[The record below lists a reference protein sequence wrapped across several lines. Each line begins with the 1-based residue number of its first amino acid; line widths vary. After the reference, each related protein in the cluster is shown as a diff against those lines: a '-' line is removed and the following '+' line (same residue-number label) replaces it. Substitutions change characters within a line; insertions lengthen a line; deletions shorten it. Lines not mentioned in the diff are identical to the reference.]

1 MHEFAENESA
11 REAVAGTVRRWEMPH
26 KILVVDDE
34 PDLEI
39 LITQKFRKRIREHD
53 LDFVFAGNGQEALA
67 KLESNGGMDVVLT
80 DINMPVMDG
89 LTLLSNL
96 RQHHP
101 MLRSVIVSAY
111 GDMSNIRMAL
121 NRGAFDFITKPIDFR
136 DLEITLDKTIREAVA
151 QKEAAADRE
160 RLLAIQK
167 ELDVAREIQESIVP
181 REFPP
186 FPEREDVSIHAT
198 MLPAKEVGGDF
209 FDFFLIDRDRI
220 GFAIGDVSGKGVPAA
235 LFMAVSRTL
244 LRATA
249 SRGFSPDECMQQV
262 NQILHGESISSM
274 FVTCFY
280 GVMNTRTGELQC
292 SNGGHNLPY
301 LLHAD
306 GRVEA
311 IEPCGGLILGAFKN
325 AAYEKGEI
333 MLQPGDCIFLYTDG
347 IPEAMNPDGDQ
358 FSPER
363 LVDSLQGVNGSTVEG
378 IVGKVIGDVKE
389 FTAGAMQ
396 SDDMTILAIRYD
408 GKGGSP
414 ASEVG

>member
-1 MHEFAENESA
+1 
-11 REAVAGTVRRWEMPH
+11 MPH
-26 KILVVDDE
+26 RILVVDDE

-39 LITQKFRKRIREHD
+39 LITQKFRKRIRERD

-96 RQHHP
+96 RQRHP

-121 NRGAFDFITKPIDFR
+121 NRGAFDFVTKPIDFR

-186 FPEREDVSIHAT
+186 YPEREELSIHAS

-209 FDFFLIDRDRI
+209 FDFFVIDRDRI

-249 SRGFSPDECMQQV
+249 SRGSAPDECMRQV
-262 NQILHGESISSM
+262 NQILHQDSISSM

-280 GVMNTRTGELQC
+280 GVLNTRTGEIHY

-301 LLHAD
+301 ILRTD

-311 IEPCGGLILGAFKN
+311 MEPFGGLILGAFKHS
-325 AAYEKGEI
+325 AYETGEI
-333 MLQPGDCIFLYTDG
+333 TLQPGDCIFLYTDG
-347 IPEAMNPDGDQ
+347 ITEAMNPDGEQ
-358 FSPER
+358 FSNER
-363 LVDSLQGVNGSTVEG
+363 LVESLQRVNGSPVED
-378 IVGKVIGDVKE
+378 IVGKVIDNVKE
-389 FTAGAMQ
+389 FTAGATQ
-396 SDDMTILAIRYD
+396 SDDMTVLAVKYA
-408 GKGGSP
+408 GKGNGSP
-414 ASEVG
+414 SQAG

>member
-1 MHEFAENESA
+1 
-11 REAVAGTVRRWEMPH
+11 MPH

-39 LITQKFRKRIREHD
+39 LITQKFRKRIRERD
-53 LDFVFAGNGQEALA
+53 LDFVFAGNGKEALA

-151 QKEAAADRE
+151 QKEAAADHE
-160 RLLAIQK
+160 RLLSIQK
-167 ELDVAREIQESIVP
+167 ELDVAREIQESIIP
-181 REFPP
+181 RDFPP
-186 FPEREDVSIHAT
+186 YPEREDLSIHAS

-235 LFMAVSRTL
+235 LLMAVSRTL

-249 SRGFSPDECMQQV
+249 SRGFAPDECMQQV
-262 NQILHGESISSM
+262 NQTLHQESISSM

-280 GVMNTRTGELQC
+280 GVLNTRTGEIDC
-292 SNGGHNLPY
+292 SNGGHNAPY
-301 LLHAD
+301 ILRAD

-311 IEPCGGLILGAFKN
+311 MEDFGGLILGAFKH
-325 AAYEKGEI
+325 AAYEKREI
-333 MLQPGDCIFLYTDG
+333 VLQPGDCVFLYTDG
-347 IPEAMNPDGDQ
+347 ITEAMNPEGEQ
-358 FSPER
+358 FSNER
-363 LVDSLQGVNGSTVEG
+363 LVESLQTVNGSAVEN
-378 IVGKVIGDVKE
+378 IVRKVISNVKE
-389 FTAGAMQ
+389 FTAGATQ
-396 SDDMTILAIRYD
+396 SDDMTILAIRYA
-408 GKGGSP
+408 GKRNRSTGQDS
-414 ASEVG
+414 

>member
-1 MHEFAENESA
+1 
-11 REAVAGTVRRWEMPH
+11 
-26 KILVVDDE
+26 
-34 PDLEI
+34 
-39 LITQKFRKRIREHD
+39 
-53 LDFVFAGNGQEALA
+53 
-67 KLESNGGMDVVLT
+67 
-80 DINMPVMDG
+80 MPVMDG

-136 DLEITLDKTIREAVA
+136 DLEITLDRTIREAVA
-151 QKEAAADRE
+151 QKVAAANRE
-160 RLLAIQK
+160 RLLALQK

-186 FPEREDVSIHAT
+186 FPEREDVAIHAS

-249 SRGFSPDECMQQV
+249 SRGFAPDECMQQV
-262 NQILHGESISSM
+262 NQTLHQESISSM

-280 GVMNTRTGELQC
+280 GVLNTRTGEIHC
-292 SNGGHNLPY
+292 SNGGHNPPY
-301 LLHAD
+301 ILRAD

-311 IEPCGGLILGAFKN
+311 VEVFGGLILGAFRH
-325 AAYEKGEI
+325 AAYEKREI
-333 MLQPGDCIFLYTDG
+333 GLQPGDCIFLYTDG
-347 IPEAMNPDGDQ
+347 ITEAMNPDGEQ
-358 FSPER
+358 FTSER
-363 LVDSLQGVNGSTVEG
+363 LVESLKSVNGSAVEE
-378 IVGKVIGDVKE
+378 IVRKVIENVRR
-389 FTAGAMQ
+389 FTAGAAQ
-396 SDDMTILAIRYD
+396 SDDMTILAIRYS
-408 GKGGSP
+408 GRNGHTRGQ
-414 ASEVG
+414 AS

>member
-1 MHEFAENESA
+1 
-11 REAVAGTVRRWEMPH
+11 MPH

-39 LITQKFRKRIREHD
+39 LITQKFRKRIREQD

-136 DLEITLDKTIREAVA
+136 DLEITLDRTIREAVA

-160 RLLAIQK
+160 RLLALQK

-186 FPEREDVSIHAT
+186 FPEREDVAIHAS

-249 SRGFSPDECMQQV
+249 SRGFAPDECMQQV
-262 NQILHGESISSM
+262 NQTLHQESISSM

-280 GVMNTRTGELQC
+280 GVLNTRTGEIHC
-292 SNGGHNLPY
+292 SNGGHNPPY
-301 LLHAD
+301 ILRAD

-311 IEPCGGLILGAFKN
+311 VEVFGGLILGAFRH
-325 AAYEKGEI
+325 AAYETREI
-333 MLQPGDCIFLYTDG
+333 GLQPGDCIFLYTDG
-347 IPEAMNPDGDQ
+347 ITEAMNPDGEQ
-358 FSPER
+358 YTSER
-363 LVDSLQGVNGSTVEG
+363 LVESLKSVNGSAVEE
-378 IVGKVIGDVKE
+378 IVRKVIENVRG
-389 FTAGAMQ
+389 FTAGAAQ
-396 SDDMTILAIRYD
+396 SDDMTILAVRYS
-408 GKGGSP
+408 GRNGHTRGQ
-414 ASEVG
+414 AS

>member
-1 MHEFAENESA
+1 
-11 REAVAGTVRRWEMPH
+11 MPH

-39 LITQKFRKRIREHD
+39 LITQKFRKRIREQD

-136 DLEITLDKTIREAVA
+136 DLEITLDRTIREAVA

-160 RLLAIQK
+160 RLLALQK

-186 FPEREDVSIHAT
+186 FPERRTWPSTRACCRPRKSAVTSSTSSSSIATGSVSPSET
-198 MLPAKEVGGDF
+198 SP
-209 FDFFLIDRDRI
+209 
-220 GFAIGDVSGKGVPAA
+220 GK
-235 LFMAVSRTL
+235 VSR
-244 LRATA
+244 R
-249 SRGFSPDECMQQV
+249 P
-262 NQILHGESISSM
+262 
-274 FVTCFY
+274 
-280 GVMNTRTGELQC
+280 C
-292 SNGGHNLPY
+292 SWQS
-301 LLHAD
+301 
-306 GRVEA
+306 
-311 IEPCGGLILGAFKN
+311 
-325 AAYEKGEI
+325 AAR
-333 MLQPGDCIFLYTDG
+333 C
-347 IPEAMNPDGDQ
+347 
-358 FSPER
+358 
-363 LVDSLQGVNGSTVEG
+363 
-378 IVGKVIGDVKE
+378 
-389 FTAGAMQ
+389 
-396 SDDMTILAIRYD
+396 
-408 GKGGSP
+408 
-414 ASEVG
+414 

>member
-1 MHEFAENESA
+1 
-11 REAVAGTVRRWEMPH
+11 MPH

-39 LITQKFRKRIREHD
+39 LITQKFRKRIREQD

-136 DLEITLDKTIREAVA
+136 DLEITLDRTIREAVA

-160 RLLAIQK
+160 RLLALQK

-186 FPEREDVSIHAT
+186 FPEREDVAIHAS

-249 SRGFSPDECMQQV
+249 SRGFAPDECMQQV
-262 NQILHGESISSM
+262 NQTLHQESISSM

-280 GVMNTRTGELQC
+280 GVLNTRTGEIHC
-292 SNGGHNLPY
+292 SNGGHNPPY
-301 LLHAD
+301 ILRAD

-311 IEPCGGLILGAFKN
+311 VEVFGGLILGAFRH
-325 AAYEKGEI
+325 AAYEKREI
-333 MLQPGDCIFLYTDG
+333 GLQPGDCIFLYTDG
-347 IPEAMNPDGDQ
+347 ITEAMNPDGEQ
-358 FSPER
+358 FTSER
-363 LVDSLQGVNGSTVEG
+363 LVESLKSVNGSAVEE
-378 IVGKVIGDVKE
+378 IVRKVIENVRR
-389 FTAGAMQ
+389 FTAGAAQ
-396 SDDMTILAIRYD
+396 SDDMTILAVRYS
-408 GKGGSP
+408 GRNGHTRGQ
-414 ASEVG
+414 AS

>member
-1 MHEFAENESA
+1 
-11 REAVAGTVRRWEMPH
+11 MPH
-26 KILVVDDE
+26 RILVVDDE

-39 LITQKFRKRIREHD
+39 LITQKFRKRIRERD

-96 RQHHP
+96 RQRHP

-121 NRGAFDFITKPIDFR
+121 NRGAFDFVTKPIDFR

-186 FPEREDVSIHAT
+186 YPEREELSIHAS

-209 FDFFLIDRDRI
+209 FDFFVIDRDRI

-249 SRGFSPDECMQQV
+249 SRGSAPDECMRQV
-262 NQILHGESISSM
+262 NQILHQESISSM

-280 GVMNTRTGELQC
+280 GVLNTRTGEIHY
-292 SNGGHNLPY
+292 SNGGHHLPY
-301 LLHAD
+301 ILRTD

-311 IEPCGGLILGAFKN
+311 MEPFGGLILGAFKH
-325 AAYEKGEI
+325 AAYETGEI
-333 MLQPGDCIFLYTDG
+333 ALQPGDCIFLYTDG
-347 IPEAMNPDGDQ
+347 ITEAMNPDGEQ
-358 FSPER
+358 FSNER
-363 LVDSLQGVNGSTVEG
+363 LVESLQRVNGSPVED
-378 IVGKVIGDVKE
+378 IVGKVIDNVKE
-389 FTAGAMQ
+389 FTAGATQ
-396 SDDMTILAIRYD
+396 SDDMTILAVKYA
-408 GKGGSP
+408 GKGNGSP
-414 ASEVG
+414 SQAG

>member
-1 MHEFAENESA
+1 
-11 REAVAGTVRRWEMPH
+11 MPH
-26 KILVVDDE
+26 RILVVDDE

-39 LITQKFRKRIREHD
+39 LITQKFRKRIRERD

-96 RQHHP
+96 RQRHP

-121 NRGAFDFITKPIDFR
+121 NRGAFDFVTKPIDFR

-186 FPEREDVSIHAT
+186 YPEREELSIHAS

-209 FDFFLIDRDRI
+209 FDFFVIDRDRI

-249 SRGFSPDECMQQV
+249 SRGSAPDECMRQV
-262 NQILHGESISSM
+262 NQILHQESISSM

-280 GVMNTRTGELQC
+280 GVLNTRTGEIHY

-301 LLHAD
+301 ILRTD

-311 IEPCGGLILGAFKN
+311 MEPFGGLILGAFKHS
-325 AAYEKGEI
+325 AYETGEI
-333 MLQPGDCIFLYTDG
+333 TLQPGDCIFLYTDG
-347 IPEAMNPDGDQ
+347 ITEAMNPDGEQ
-358 FSPER
+358 FSNER
-363 LVDSLQGVNGSTVEG
+363 LVESLQRVNGSPVED
-378 IVGKVIGDVKE
+378 IVGKVIDNVKE
-389 FTAGAMQ
+389 FTAGATQ
-396 SDDMTILAIRYD
+396 SDDMTILAVKYA
-408 GKGGSP
+408 GKGNGSP
-414 ASEVG
+414 SQAG

>member
-1 MHEFAENESA
+1 
-11 REAVAGTVRRWEMPH
+11 MPH
-26 KILVVDDE
+26 RILVVDDE
-34 PDLEI
+34 PDLEV
-39 LITQKFRKRIREHD
+39 LITQKFRKRIRERD
-53 LDFVFAGNGQEALA
+53 LDFFFAGNGAEALA

-101 MLRSVIVSAY
+101 MLRSVIISAY

-121 NRGAFDFITKPIDFR
+121 NCGAFDFITKPIDFR

-151 QKEAAADRE
+151 QKEAAATHE
-160 RLLAIQK
+160 RLVAIQK

-186 FPEREDVSIHAT
+186 YPEREELSIYAN
-198 MLPAKEVGGDF
+198 MIPAKEVGGDF

-249 SRGFSPDECMQQV
+249 SRGFSPDECMRQV
-262 NQILHGESISSM
+262 NQILHQESISSM

-280 GVMNTRTGELQC
+280 GVLNSRTGEIQC
-292 SNGGHNLPY
+292 SNGGHNPPY
-301 LLHAD
+301 ILRAD

-311 IEPCGGLILGAFKN
+311 MELFGGLILGAFKH
-325 AAYEKGEI
+325 AAYEKRELA
-333 MLQPGDCIFLYTDG
+333 LQPGDCIFLYTDG
-347 IPEAMNPDGDQ
+347 ITEALNSDGEQ
-358 FSPER
+358 FSNER
-363 LVDSLQGVNGSTVEG
+363 LAASLGRTNGSTVEE
-378 IVGKVIGDVKE
+378 IVGRVIGDVKE
-389 FTAGAMQ
+389 FTAGAAQ
-396 SDDMTILAIRYD
+396 SDDMTILAVRYS
-408 GKGGSP
+408 GKGSVPIGQDS
-414 ASEVG
+414 

>member
-1 MHEFAENESA
+1 
-11 REAVAGTVRRWEMPH
+11 MPH

-39 LITQKFRKRIREHD
+39 LITQKFRKRIREQD

-136 DLEITLDKTIREAVA
+136 DLEITLDRTIREAVA

-160 RLLAIQK
+160 RLLALQK

-186 FPEREDVSIHAT
+186 FPEREDVAIHAS

-249 SRGFSPDECMQQV
+249 SRGFAPDECMQQV
-262 NQILHGESISSM
+262 NQTLHQESISSM

-280 GVMNTRTGELQC
+280 GVLNTRTGEIHC
-292 SNGGHNLPY
+292 SNGGHNPPY
-301 LLHAD
+301 ILRAD

-311 IEPCGGLILGAFKN
+311 VEVFGGLILGAFRH
-325 AAYEKGEI
+325 AAYEKREI
-333 MLQPGDCIFLYTDG
+333 GLQPGDCIFLYTDG
-347 IPEAMNPDGDQ
+347 ITEAMNPDGEQ
-358 FSPER
+358 FTSER
-363 LVDSLQGVNGSTVEG
+363 LVESLKSVNGSAVEE
-378 IVGKVIGDVKE
+378 IVRKVIENVRG
-389 FTAGAMQ
+389 FTAGAAQ
-396 SDDMTILAIRYD
+396 SDDMTILAVRYS
-408 GKGGSP
+408 GRNGHTRGQ
-414 ASEVG
+414 AS

>member
-1 MHEFAENESA
+1 
-11 REAVAGTVRRWEMPH
+11 MPH
-26 KILVVDDE
+26 RILVVDDE

-39 LITQKFRKRIREHD
+39 LITQKFRKRIRERD

-96 RQHHP
+96 RQRHP
-101 MLRSVIVSAY
+101 MLRSVIISAY

-121 NRGAFDFITKPIDFR
+121 NRGAFDFVTKPIDFR

-186 FPEREDVSIHAT
+186 YPEREELSIHAT

-209 FDFFLIDRDRI
+209 FDFFVIDRDRI

-249 SRGFSPDECMQQV
+249 SRGSAPDECMRQV
-262 NQILHGESISSM
+262 NQILHQESISSM

-280 GVMNTRTGELQC
+280 GVLNTRTGEIHY

-301 LLHAD
+301 ILRTD

-311 IEPCGGLILGAFKN
+311 MEPFGGLILGAFKHS
-325 AAYEKGEI
+325 AYETGEI
-333 MLQPGDCIFLYTDG
+333 TLQPGDCIFLYTDG
-347 IPEAMNPDGDQ
+347 ITEAMNPDGEQ
-358 FSPER
+358 FSNER
-363 LVDSLQGVNGSTVEG
+363 LVQSLQRVNGSPVED
-378 IVGKVIGDVKE
+378 IVGKVIDNVKE
-389 FTAGAMQ
+389 FTAGATQ
-396 SDDMTILAIRYD
+396 SDDMTILAVKYA
-408 GKGGSP
+408 GKGNGSP
-414 ASEVG
+414 SQAG

>member
-1 MHEFAENESA
+1 
-11 REAVAGTVRRWEMPH
+11 MPH
-26 KILVVDDE
+26 RILVVDDE

-39 LITQKFRKRIREHD
+39 LITQKFRKRIRERD

-96 RQHHP
+96 RLRHP
-101 MLRSVIVSAY
+101 MLRSVIISAY

-160 RLLAIQK
+160 QLLAIQK

-186 FPEREDVSIHAT
+186 YPEREELSIHAS

-209 FDFFLIDRDRI
+209 FDYFIIDRDRI

-249 SRGFSPDECMQQV
+249 SRGSAPDECMRQV
-262 NQILHGESISSM
+262 NQILHQESISSM

-280 GVMNTRTGELQC
+280 GVLNTRTGEIHY

-301 LLHAD
+301 ILRTD

-311 IEPCGGLILGAFKN
+311 MEPFGGLILGAFKHS
-325 AAYEKGEI
+325 AYETGEI
-333 MLQPGDCIFLYTDG
+333 TLQPGDCIFLYTDG
-347 IPEAMNPDGDQ
+347 ITEAMNPDGEQ
-358 FSPER
+358 FSNER
-363 LVDSLQGVNGSTVEG
+363 LVESLQRVNGSPVEN
-378 IVGKVIGDVKE
+378 IVGKVIDNVKE
-389 FTAGAMQ
+389 FTAGATQ
-396 SDDMTILAIRYD
+396 SDDMTILAVKYA
-408 GKGGSP
+408 GKGNGSP
-414 ASEVG
+414 SQAG

>member
-1 MHEFAENESA
+1 
-11 REAVAGTVRRWEMPH
+11 MPH

-39 LITQKFRKRIREHD
+39 LITQKFRKRIRERD

-96 RQHHP
+96 RQRHP
-101 MLRSVIVSAY
+101 MLRSVIISAY

-186 FPEREDVSIHAT
+186 YPEREELSIHAS

-209 FDFFLIDRDRI
+209 FDYFIIDRDRI

-249 SRGFSPDECMQQV
+249 SRGSAPDECMRQV
-262 NQILHGESISSM
+262 NQILHQESISSM

-280 GVMNTRTGELQC
+280 GVLNTRTGEIHY

-301 LLHAD
+301 ILRTD

-311 IEPCGGLILGAFKN
+311 MEPFGGLILGAFKHS
-325 AAYEKGEI
+325 AYETGEI
-333 MLQPGDCIFLYTDG
+333 ALQPGDCIFLYTDG
-347 IPEAMNPDGDQ
+347 ITEAMNPDGEQ
-358 FSPER
+358 FSNER
-363 LVDSLQGVNGSTVEG
+363 LVESLQRVNGSPVEN
-378 IVGKVIGDVKE
+378 IVGKVIDNVKE
-389 FTAGAMQ
+389 FTAGATQ
-396 SDDMTILAIRYD
+396 SDDMTILAVKYA
-408 GKGGSP
+408 GKGNGSP
-414 ASEVG
+414 SQAG

>member
-1 MHEFAENESA
+1 
-11 REAVAGTVRRWEMPH
+11 MPH

-39 LITQKFRKRIREHD
+39 LITQKFRKRIREQD

-136 DLEITLDKTIREAVA
+136 DLEITLDRTIREAVA

-160 RLLAIQK
+160 RLLALQK

-186 FPEREDVSIHAT
+186 FPEREDVAIHAS

-249 SRGFSPDECMQQV
+249 SRGFAPDECMQQV
-262 NQILHGESISSM
+262 NQTLHQESISSM

-280 GVMNTRTGELQC
+280 GVLNTRTGEIHC
-292 SNGGHNLPY
+292 SNGGHNPPY
-301 LLHAD
+301 ILRAD

-311 IEPCGGLILGAFKN
+311 VEVFGGLILGAFRH
-325 AAYEKGEI
+325 AAYEKREI
-333 MLQPGDCIFLYTDG
+333 GLQPGDCIFLYTDG
-347 IPEAMNPDGDQ
+347 ITEAMNPDGEQ
-358 FSPER
+358 FTSER
-363 LVDSLQGVNGSTVEG
+363 LVESLKSVNGSAVEE
-378 IVGKVIGDVKE
+378 IVRKVIENVRR
-389 FTAGAMQ
+389 FTAGAAQ
-396 SDDMTILAIRYD
+396 SDDMTILAIRYS
-408 GKGGSP
+408 GRNGHTRGQ
-414 ASEVG
+414 AS

>member
-1 MHEFAENESA
+1 
-11 REAVAGTVRRWEMPH
+11 MPH
-26 KILVVDDE
+26 RILVVDDE

-39 LITQKFRKRIREHD
+39 LITQKFRKRIRERD

-96 RQHHP
+96 RQRHP

-121 NRGAFDFITKPIDFR
+121 NRGAFDFVTKPIDFR

-186 FPEREDVSIHAT
+186 YPEREELSIHAS

-209 FDFFLIDRDRI
+209 FDFFVIDRDRI

-249 SRGFSPDECMQQV
+249 SRGSAPDECMRQV
-262 NQILHGESISSM
+262 NQILHQESISSM

-280 GVMNTRTGELQC
+280 GVLNTRTGEIHY

-301 LLHAD
+301 ILRTD

-311 IEPCGGLILGAFKN
+311 MEPFGGLILGAFKHS
-325 AAYEKGEI
+325 AYETGEI
-333 MLQPGDCIFLYTDG
+333 TLQPGDCIFLYTDG
-347 IPEAMNPDGDQ
+347 ITEAMNPDGEQ
-358 FSPER
+358 FSNER
-363 LVDSLQGVNGSTVEG
+363 LVESLQRVNGSPVED
-378 IVGKVIGDVKE
+378 IVGKVIDNVKE
-389 FTAGAMQ
+389 FTAGATQ
-396 SDDMTILAIRYD
+396 SDDMTVLAVKYA
-408 GKGGSP
+408 GKGNGSP
-414 ASEVG
+414 SQAG

>member
-1 MHEFAENESA
+1 
-11 REAVAGTVRRWEMPH
+11 MPH
-26 KILVVDDE
+26 RILVVDDE

-39 LITQKFRKRIREHD
+39 LITQKFRKRIREQD

-67 KLESNGGMDVVLT
+67 KLESNGSMDVVLT

-160 RLLAIQK
+160 RLLALQK

-181 REFPP
+181 RDFPP
-186 FPEREDVSIHAT
+186 YPEREDIAIHAS

-209 FDFFLIDRDRI
+209 FDFFLVDRDRI

-249 SRGFSPDECMQQV
+249 SRGFAPDECMQQV
-262 NQILHGESISSM
+262 NKILHQESVSSM

-280 GVMNTRTGELQC
+280 GVLNTKTGKIHC

-301 LLHAD
+301 ILRAD
-306 GRVEA
+306 GRIEA
-311 IEPCGGLILGAFKN
+311 MEAFGGLILGAFKH
-325 AAYEKGEI
+325 AAYEKREI
-333 MLQPGDCIFLYTDG
+333 ALQPGDCIFLYTDG
-347 IPEAMNPDGDQ
+347 ITEAMNPEGEQ
-358 FSPER
+358 FSGER
-363 LVDSLQGVNGSTVEG
+363 LVESLKSVNGSAVEE
-378 IVGKVIGDVKE
+378 IVRKVIEEVKE
-389 FTAGAMQ
+389 FTAGAAQ
-396 SDDMTILAIRYD
+396 SDDMTILAVRYFGRND
-408 GKGGSP
+408 RSP
-414 ASEVG
+414 GQAG

>member
-1 MHEFAENESA
+1 
-11 REAVAGTVRRWEMPH
+11 MPH

-39 LITQKFRKRIREHD
+39 LITQKFRKRIREQD

-67 KLESNGGMDVVLT
+67 KLELNGGMDVVLT

-136 DLEITLDKTIREAVA
+136 DLEITLDRTIREAVA

-160 RLLAIQK
+160 RLLALQK

-186 FPEREDVSIHAT
+186 FPEREDVAIHAS

-249 SRGFSPDECMQQV
+249 SRGFAPDECMQQV
-262 NQILHGESISSM
+262 NQTLHQESISSM

-280 GVMNTRTGELQC
+280 GVLNTRTGEIHC
-292 SNGGHNLPY
+292 SNGGHNPPY
-301 LLHAD
+301 ILRAD

-311 IEPCGGLILGAFKN
+311 MEVFGGLILGAFRH
-325 AAYEKGEI
+325 AAYEKREI
-333 MLQPGDCIFLYTDG
+333 GLQPGDCIFLYTDG
-347 IPEAMNPDGDQ
+347 ITEAMNPDGEQ
-358 FSPER
+358 FTSER
-363 LVDSLQGVNGSTVEG
+363 LVESLKRVNASAVEG
-378 IVGKVIGDVKE
+378 IVCKVIEDVRR
-389 FTAGAMQ
+389 FTAGAAQ
-396 SDDMTILAIRYD
+396 SDDMTILAVRYS
-408 GKGGSP
+408 GRNGHTQGQ
-414 ASEVG
+414 AS

>member
-1 MHEFAENESA
+1 
-11 REAVAGTVRRWEMPH
+11 MPH

-39 LITQKFRKRIREHD
+39 LITQKFRKRIREQD

-136 DLEITLDKTIREAVA
+136 DLEITLDRTIREAVA
-151 QKEAAADRE
+151 QKVAAANRE
-160 RLLAIQK
+160 RLLALQK

-186 FPEREDVSIHAT
+186 FPEREDVAIHAS

-249 SRGFSPDECMQQV
+249 SRGFAPDECMQQV
-262 NQILHGESISSM
+262 NQTLHQESISSM

-280 GVMNTRTGELQC
+280 GVLNTRTGEIHC
-292 SNGGHNLPY
+292 SNGGHNPPY
-301 LLHAD
+301 ILRAD

-311 IEPCGGLILGAFKN
+311 VEVFGGLILGAFRH
-325 AAYEKGEI
+325 AAYEKREI
-333 MLQPGDCIFLYTDG
+333 GLQPGDCIFLYTDG
-347 IPEAMNPDGDQ
+347 ITEAMNPDGEQ
-358 FSPER
+358 FTSER
-363 LVDSLQGVNGSTVEG
+363 LVESLKSVNGSAVEE
-378 IVGKVIGDVKE
+378 IVRKVIEDVRG
-389 FTAGAMQ
+389 FTAGAAQ
-396 SDDMTILAIRYD
+396 SDDMTILAVRYS
-408 GKGGSP
+408 GRNGHTRGQ
-414 ASEVG
+414 AS

>member
-1 MHEFAENESA
+1 
-11 REAVAGTVRRWEMPH
+11 MPH
-26 KILVVDDE
+26 RILVVDDE

-39 LITQKFRKRIREHD
+39 LITQKFRKRIRERD

-96 RQHHP
+96 RQRHP
-101 MLRSVIVSAY
+101 MLRSVIISAY

-121 NRGAFDFITKPIDFR
+121 NRGAFDFVTKPIDFR

-186 FPEREDVSIHAT
+186 YPEREELSIHAT

-209 FDFFLIDRDRI
+209 FDFFVIDRDRI

-249 SRGFSPDECMQQV
+249 SRGSAPDECMRQV
-262 NQILHGESISSM
+262 NQILHQESISSM

-280 GVMNTRTGELQC
+280 GVLNTRTGEIHY

-301 LLHAD
+301 ILRTD

-311 IEPCGGLILGAFKN
+311 MEAFGGLILGAFKHS
-325 AAYEKGEI
+325 AYETGEI
-333 MLQPGDCIFLYTDG
+333 TLQPGDCIFLYTDG
-347 IPEAMNPDGDQ
+347 ITEAMNPDGEQ
-358 FSPER
+358 FSNER
-363 LVDSLQGVNGSTVEG
+363 LVQSLQRVNGSPVED
-378 IVGKVIGDVKE
+378 IVGKVIDNVKE
-389 FTAGAMQ
+389 FTAGATQ
-396 SDDMTILAIRYD
+396 SDDMTILAVKYA
-408 GKGGSP
+408 GKGNGSP
-414 ASEVG
+414 SQAG

>member
-1 MHEFAENESA
+1 
-11 REAVAGTVRRWEMPH
+11 MPH
-26 KILVVDDE
+26 RILVVDDE
-34 PDLEI
+34 PDLEV
-39 LITQKFRKRIREHD
+39 LITQKFRKRIRERD

-67 KLESNGGMDVVLT
+67 KLASNGGMDVVLT

-96 RQHHP
+96 RLHHP

-121 NRGAFDFITKPIDFR
+121 NRGAFDFVTKPIDFR

-151 QKEAAADRE
+151 QKEAAADHE
-160 RLLAIQK
+160 RLLALQK

-181 REFPP
+181 RDFPP
-186 FPEREDVSIHAT
+186 YPDREELSIHAT

-262 NQILHGESISSM
+262 NQILHQESISSM

-280 GVMNTRTGELQC
+280 GVLNTRTGEIQC
-292 SNGGHNLPY
+292 SNGGHNPPFILR
-301 LLHAD
+301 AN

-311 IEPCGGLILGAFKN
+311 MELCGGLILGAFKH
-325 AAYEKGEI
+325 AAYEKRETV
-333 MLQPGDCIFLYTDG
+333 LQPGDCIFLYTDG
-347 IPEAMNPDGDQ
+347 ITEAMNPDGEQ
-358 FSPER
+358 FSNDR
-363 LVDSLQGVNGSTVEG
+363 LVESLHRVSGSPVKE
-378 IVGKVIGDVKE
+378 IVGKVIDNVKE
-389 FTAGAMQ
+389 FTAGADQ
-396 SDDMTILAIRYD
+396 SDDMTILAVRYA
-408 GKGGSP
+408 GKSDRSP
-414 ASEVG
+414 GQAN

>member
-1 MHEFAENESA
+1 
-11 REAVAGTVRRWEMPH
+11 MPH

-39 LITQKFRKRIREHD
+39 LITQKFRKRIREQD

-136 DLEITLDKTIREAVA
+136 DLEITLDRTIREAVA
-151 QKEAAADRE
+151 QKVAAANRE
-160 RLLAIQK
+160 RLLALQK

-186 FPEREDVSIHAT
+186 FPEREDVAIHAS

-249 SRGFSPDECMQQV
+249 SRGFAPDECMQQV
-262 NQILHGESISSM
+262 NQTLHQESISSM

-280 GVMNTRTGELQC
+280 GVLNTRTGEIHC
-292 SNGGHNLPY
+292 SNGGHNPPY
-301 LLHAD
+301 ILRAD

-311 IEPCGGLILGAFKN
+311 VEVFGGLILGAFRH
-325 AAYEKGEI
+325 AAYEKREI
-333 MLQPGDCIFLYTDG
+333 GLQPGDCIFLYTDG
-347 IPEAMNPDGDQ
+347 ITEAMNPDGEQ
-358 FSPER
+358 FTSER
-363 LVDSLQGVNGSTVEG
+363 LVESLKSVNGSAVEE
-378 IVGKVIGDVKE
+378 IVRKVIENVRR
-389 FTAGAMQ
+389 FTAGAAQ
-396 SDDMTILAIRYD
+396 SDDMTILAIRYS
-408 GKGGSP
+408 GRNGHTRGQ
-414 ASEVG
+414 AS

>member
-1 MHEFAENESA
+1 
-11 REAVAGTVRRWEMPH
+11 MPH

-39 LITQKFRKRIREHD
+39 LITQKFRKRIREQD

-136 DLEITLDKTIREAVA
+136 DLEITLDRTIREAVA
-151 QKEAAADRE
+151 QKVAAANRE
-160 RLLAIQK
+160 RLLALQK

-186 FPEREDVSIHAT
+186 FPEREDVAIHAS

-249 SRGFSPDECMQQV
+249 SRGFAPDECMQQV
-262 NQILHGESISSM
+262 NQTLHQESISSM

-280 GVMNTRTGELQC
+280 GVLNTRTGEIHC
-292 SNGGHNLPY
+292 SNGGHNPPY
-301 LLHAD
+301 ILRAD
-306 GRVEA
+306 GRVETV
-311 IEPCGGLILGAFKN
+311 EVFGGLILGAFRH
-325 AAYEKGEI
+325 AAYEKREI
-333 MLQPGDCIFLYTDG
+333 GLQPGDCIFLYTDG
-347 IPEAMNPDGDQ
+347 ITEAMNPDGEQ
-358 FSPER
+358 FTSER
-363 LVDSLQGVNGSTVEG
+363 LVESLKSVNGSAVEE
-378 IVGKVIGDVKE
+378 IVRKVIENVRR
-389 FTAGAMQ
+389 FTAGAAQ
-396 SDDMTILAIRYD
+396 SDDMTILAIRYS
-408 GKGGSP
+408 GRNGHTRGQ
-414 ASEVG
+414 AS